1 MKHISKIR
9 KSKKNKSLR
18 RKHRGG
24 KPELPRTDDELLQFI
39 KLLVKNNI
47 QNRYEPNLE
56 VMREN
61 TIGPRNIDNLNR
73 FIDSIRTFDD
83 FCNPILTPVFS
94 KGCTRLNEF
103 IKFIQNRSFWKNME
117 KYETLLIAQYI
128 IINQIFG
135 DGNHRAAI
143 YVLDHYST
151 YSTQHKQNIMLVTGR
166 IHEWN
171 GDLKMKKFWIE
182 QKHPEFELWLPDFTK
197 VEEMCNIYKNL

>member
-1 MKHISKIR
+1 MKHLSKIR
-9 KSKKNKSLR
+9 KLKRKNSLR

-24 KPELPRTDDELLQFI
+24 KPELPRTDVELLQFI

-61 TIGPRNIDNLNR
+61 TIGPRNIDNLNQ
-73 FIDSIRTFDD
+73 FVDSIMNIHN
-83 FCNPILTPVFS
+83 FCDPILAPIFS
-94 KGCTRLNEF
+94 KGCARLNEF
-103 IKFIQNRSFWKNME
+103 VKFIQNNSFWKNME
-117 KYETLLIAQYI
+117 KYKTLLIAQYI

-151 YSTQHKQNIMLVTGR
+151 YSPENKQNIMLVTGR
-166 IHEWN
+166 IHEWDGN
-171 GDLKMKKFWIE
+171 LKMKKFWIQ
-182 QKHPEFELWLPDFTK
+182 QKHAEFELWLPDFTK
-197 VEEMCNIYKNL
+197 VEEMCKYI